1 MSHLPSDQSGAAFDQ
16 SGSAFDQSDHGP
28 HRDPDHEPDR
38 SGRPSRPERTV
49 PPMRTLRPATLVLA
63 GLVGVVVGLLYAI
76 VVSRRDGVPPTLTAV
91 AVISLGFVVLAL
103 AVAARYMS
111 RIARQTARV
120 DPLVAVRILVLGRAG
135 AVVGAVVAG
144 IYVGMGIERVTSGLT
159 AGAGGRQLLYAGLG
173 AVAGL
178 AVMVAGLVVERACRR
193 PDDPDDP
200 DDRTGAGP
208 PTGVIG

>member
-1 MSHLPSDQSGAAFDQ
+1 MPHSPFDQPDPAFDQ
-16 SGSAFDQSDHGP
+16 TDHGP
-28 HRDPDHEPDR
+28 YRDPDHDPDR
-38 SGRPSRPERTV
+38 SGERPGPERTV

-63 GLVGVVVGLLYAI
+63 GLVGVVIGLLYAI

-91 AVISLGFVVLAL
+91 GVISLGFVVLAL

-111 RIARQTARV
+111 RIARQSGRV
-120 DPLVAVRILVLGRAG
+120 DPHVAVRILVLGRAG
-135 AVVGAVVAG
+135 AVVGSAVAG
-144 IYVGMGIERVTSGLT
+144 IYVGIGIERVTSGLT

-200 DDRTGAGP
+200 DAGIGGGP
-208 PTGVIG
+208 PTGVVG

>member
-1 MSHLPSDQSGAAFDQ
+1 MSHPPFDQ
-16 SGSAFDQSDHGP
+16 PDHGP
-28 HRDPDHEPDR
+28 YRDPDRQPER
-38 SGRPSRPERTV
+38 SGPPSRPPERTV

-76 VVSRRDGVPPTLTAV
+76 VVTRRDGVPPTLTAV
-91 AVISLGFVVLAL
+91 GVLSLGFVVLAL

-111 RIARQTARV
+111 RVGRQTGPVDRRTGPV
-120 DPLVAVRILVLGRAG
+120 DPHIAVRILALGRAG
-135 AVVGAVVAG
+135 AVVGAAVAG
-144 IYVGMGIERVTSGLT
+144 IYLGIGTQRVTSGLT

-193 PDDPDDP
+193 PDDPEDP
-200 DDRTGAGP
+200 DPGIGGGP
-208 PTGVIG
+208 STGVVG